1 MKSAAL
7 KNGVLGAGVIHRFRF
22 DEALDIVLN
31 DFRFGM
37 LGHCGVRS
45 PCNTMVESGCLGSVR
60 MTVNGWGGRRTHVRY
75 RLLTDA

>member
-37 LGHCGVRS
+37 LGHCGMWSLR
-45 PCNTMVESGCLGSVR
+45 NTMVESGYLGSVR
-60 MTVNGWGGRRTHVRY
+60 MAVNGWGGRRTHVRC

>member
-31 DFRFGM
+31 DFRLGM
-37 LGHCGVRS
+37 LEHCGVWS
-45 PCNTMVESGCLGSVR
+45 PRNTEFKLSCWESVR
-60 MTVNGWGGRRTHVRY
+60 VMVNG
-75 RLLTDA
+75 